1 MPRKKRA
8 SSPLDLYDDDFD
20 EDASS
25 HSSQPPVQRNAAN
38 ARERM
43 RMRVLSSAYGRLKT
57 KLPNIP
63 PDTKL
68 SKLDTLRLA
77 TLYIKQ
83 LITAV
88 ETGTTG
94 SHHSHHSHSQSHSQS
109 HGHSHSL
116 NHSHSSTASS
126 DGLDASHLAGE
137 GASGAGNFHFHGSG
151 HGMSWPFEFHQSSR
165 SLAAFGAAT
174 SSSSSS
180 GRMDWQSLHHPI
192 QAYPKTT
199 RSETHVQADL
209 SYHQLPESHGHWY
222 PADMHQMEPSSSCSY
237 ETSVGQHQRGIA
249 IATSHAHG
257 L

>member
-1 MPRKKRA
+1 MPRKKRS
-8 SSPLDLYDDDFD
+8 SSPTEFFDDDFD

-25 HSSQPPVQRNAAN
+25 QSSQPPVQRNAAN

-88 ETGTTG
+88 ETD
-94 SHHSHHSHSQSHSQS
+94 SHSQNHPHNHNQ
-109 HGHSHSL
+109 HHSL
-116 NHSHSSTASS
+116 NHSHSSTTSS
-126 DGLDASHLAGE
+126 EGLDTSHMADS
-137 GASGAGNFHFHGSG
+137 SGGGNYNFHNNG

-165 SLAAFGAAT
+165 SLAFAPSSSTT
-174 SSSSSS
+174 SSA
-180 GRMDWQSLHHPI
+180 RMDWQTLHT
-192 QAYPKTT
+192 QSYPKTT
-199 RSETHVQADL
+199 RGETHVSADL
-209 SYHQLPESHGHWY
+209 SYHQLPESHSHWY
-222 PADMHQMEPSSSCSY
+222 PAEVHQMEPAASCSY
-237 ETSVGQHQRGIA
+237 DSGMGQHQRGIA

-257 L
+257 I

>member
-1 MPRKKRA
+1 MPRKKRS
-8 SSPLDLYDDDFD
+8 SSPLDIFDDDFD

-25 HSSQPPVQRNAAN
+25 QSSQPPVQRNAAN

-88 ETGTTG
+88 ETGSNG
-94 SHHSHHSHSQSHSQS
+94 SQSQNHSHNHSHH
-109 HGHSHSL
+109 L
-116 NHSHSSTASS
+116 NHSHSSTTSS
-126 DGLDASHLAGE
+126 EGLDTSHMAESVG
-137 GASGAGNFHFHGSG
+137 GGNYHFHNNG

-165 SLAAFGAAT
+165 SLAFAT
-174 SSSSSS
+174 SSSTTLSSS
-180 GRMDWQSLHHPI
+180 RMEWQSLHP
-192 QAYPKTT
+192 QSYPKPT
-199 RSETHVQADL
+199 RNETHVPADL
-209 SYHQLPESHGHWY
+209 SYHQLPESHTHWY
-222 PADMHQMEPSSSCSY
+222 PAEVHQMEPAPSCSY
-237 ETSVGQHQRGIA
+237 ETGMGQHQRGLA

-257 L
+257 T

>member
-1 MPRKKRA
+1 MPRKRRS
-8 SSPLDLYDDDFD
+8 SSPLELYDDDFD

-88 ETGTTG
+88 ENGSGVNAGTENLDTSHLPHCG
-94 SHHSHHSHSQSHSQS
+94 SGGGSLGGAGGSGIGAFNFHNG
-109 HGHSHSL
+109 GHS
-116 NHSHSSTASS
+116 
-126 DGLDASHLAGE
+126 
-137 GASGAGNFHFHGSG
+137 
-151 HGMSWPFEFHQSSR
+151 GMSWPFEFHQHLQHGNR
-165 SLAAFGAAT
+165 TLGLT
-174 SSSSSS
+174 ST
-180 GRMDWQSLHHPI
+180 RRDWTHMEQSQTYNKIPHSDSNMVTGI
-192 QAYPKTT
+192 
-199 RSETHVQADL
+199 
-209 SYHQLPESHGHWY
+209 SYTSMQDAHAHWY
-222 PADMHQMEPSSSCSY
+222 PSELAQLDHSQSHVSNGCAYGAFNQQQS
-237 ETSVGQHQRGIA
+237 RIA
-249 IATSHAHG
+249 NSQTHG

>member
-1 MPRKKRA
+1 MPRKKRS

-25 HSSQPPVQRNAAN
+25 QSSQPPVQRNAAN

-83 LITAV
+83 LINAV
-88 ETGTTG
+88 ETGNGNGNG
-94 SHHSHHSHSQSHSQS
+94 SQHPQSHANP
-109 HGHSHSL
+109 L
-116 NHSHSSTASS
+116 AEM
-126 DGLDASHLAGE
+126 LDTRNPTTDCQGSVAG
-137 GASGAGNFHFHGSG
+137 GATSFNFHNAG
-151 HGMSWPFEFHQSSR
+151 HLGMSWPFEFHQHLQHGHNRSSNLTFN
-165 SLAAFGAAT
+165 ST
-174 SSSSSS
+174 
-180 GRMDWQSLHHPI
+180 RMDWQSS
-192 QAYPKTT
+192 QTQSYPKAPRNDHHQIVGDT
-199 RSETHVQADL
+199 
-209 SYHQLPESHGHWY
+209 SYTQLQDAHWY
-222 PADMHQMEPSSSCSY
+222 PAEMAMQLDQTRSGNGCCAY
-237 ETSVGQHQRGIA
+237 ETAGVGQHQHQRGIP
-249 IATSHAHG
+249 IATSQAHS

>member
-8 SSPLDLYDDDFD
+8 SSPMDLFDDDFD

-25 HSSQPPVQRNAAN
+25 QSSQPPVQRNAAN

-88 ETGTTG
+88 ETGSNG
-94 SHHSHHSHSQSHSQS
+94 SHSHTHSHSHSHNHPHNHSHH
-109 HGHSHSL
+109 L
-116 NHSHSSTASS
+116 NHSHSSTTSS
-126 DGLDASHLAGE
+126 EGLDTSHMAE
-137 GASGAGNFHFHGSG
+137 GSGAGNYHFHNNG

-165 SLAAFGAAT
+165 GLAFASTCSSTT
-174 SSSSSS
+174 SSA
-180 GRMDWQSLHHPI
+180 RMDWQSLHP
-192 QAYPKTT
+192 QSYPKS
-199 RSETHVQADL
+199 RGDAHVPADL
-209 SYHQLPESHGHWY
+209 SYHQAPESHSHWY
-222 PADMHQMEPSSSCSY
+222 PAEVHQVEPTTSCSY
-237 ETSVGQHQRGIA
+237 ETGMVQHQRGIA

-257 L
+257 I

>member
-88 ETGTTG
+88 ETGTNG
-94 SHHSHHSHSQSHSQS
+94 SHHSHHSHSQNHSQS

-126 DGLDASHLAGE
+126 DGLDTSHLAGE

-174 SSSSSS
+174 SSSSS

-199 RSETHVQADL
+199 RSEINVQADL
-209 SYHQLPESHGHWY
+209 SYQLPESHGHWY
-222 PADMHQMEPSSSCSY
+222 PAEMHQMEPSPSCSY
-237 ETSVGQHQRGIA
+237 ETGVGHHQRGIA

>member
-1 MPRKKRA
+1 MPRKKRS

-25 HSSQPPVQRNAAN
+25 QSSQPPVQRNAAN

-83 LITAV
+83 LINAV
-88 ETGTTG
+88 ETGNGNGSSHPQPHANPIVDMLDTRNPTTDC
-94 SHHSHHSHSQSHSQS
+94 
-109 HGHSHSL
+109 
-116 NHSHSSTASS
+116 NSSVAVGTTSF
-126 DGLDASHLAGE
+126 
-137 GASGAGNFHFHGSG
+137 NFHNAG
-151 HGMSWPFEFHQSSR
+151 HLGMSWPFEFHQHLQHGTNRNSNLTFNS
-165 SLAAFGAAT
+165 T
-174 SSSSSS
+174 
-180 GRMDWQSLHHPI
+180 RMDWQSSHT
-192 QAYPKTT
+192 QSYPKAPRNDHQIVSDT
-199 RSETHVQADL
+199 
-209 SYHQLPESHGHWY
+209 SYTQLQDAHWY
-222 PADMHQMEPSSSCSY
+222 PAEMGMQLDQSRSGNGCCAY
-237 ETSVGQHQRGIA
+237 ETAGVGQHQHQRGIP
-249 IATSHAHG
+249 IATSQAHS

>member
-1 MPRKKRA
+1 MPRKKRS
-8 SSPLDLYDDDFD
+8 SSPLDFYDEDFD

-25 HSSQPPVQRNAAN
+25 QSSQPPVQRNAAN

-88 ETGTTG
+88 ETG
-94 SHHSHHSHSQSHSQS
+94 SHSHS
-109 HGHSHSL
+109 HSHSHSNSSGMDAL
-116 NHSHSSTASS
+116 DTSHMPEASHSCGS
-126 DGLDASHLAGE
+126 G
-137 GASGAGNFHFHGSG
+137 GANVGGGSIGGGNFHFHNGG
-151 HGMSWPFEFHQSSR
+151 HSGMSWPFEFHQSNR
-165 SLAAFGAAT
+165 SLPFGASA
-174 SSSSSS
+174 S
-180 GRMDWQSLHHPI
+180 RMDWQSL
-192 QAYPKTT
+192 QAQSYPKSA
-199 RSETHVQADL
+199 RIELDVPADL
-209 SYHQLPESHGHWY
+209 SYAQLQESHGHWY
-222 PADMHQMEPSSSCSY
+222 PSEMHQMEVTATINGCAY
-237 ETSVGQHQRGIA
+237 ETATAGMGQHQRSIA

>member
-1 MPRKKRA
+1 MPRKKRS
-8 SSPLDLYDDDFD
+8 SSPLDFYDEDFD

-25 HSSQPPVQRNAAN
+25 QSSQPPVQRNAAN

-88 ETGTTG
+88 ETG
-94 SHHSHHSHSQSHSQS
+94 SHSHS
-109 HGHSHSL
+109 HSHS
-116 NHSHSSTASS
+116 NSHSNSTGMDA
-126 DGLDASHLAGE
+126 LDTSHMPEPSHGCGSG
-137 GASGAGNFHFHGSG
+137 GANVGGSVSGGNFHFHNGG
-151 HGMSWPFEFHQSSR
+151 HSGMSWPFEFHQSNR
-165 SLAAFGAAT
+165 SLPFG
-174 SSSSSS
+174 SSSSS
-180 GRMDWQSLHHPI
+180 RMDWQSL
-192 QAYPKTT
+192 QAQSYPKSA
-199 RSETHVQADL
+199 RIELDVPADL
-209 SYHQLPESHGHWY
+209 SYAQLQDSHGHWY
-222 PADMHQMEPSSSCSY
+222 PSEMHQMELTATINGCAY
-237 ETSVGQHQRGIA
+237 ETATGMGQHQRGIA
-249 IATSHAHG
+249 IASHAHNG

>member
-1 MPRKKRA
+1 MPRRKRS
-8 SSPLDLYDDDFD
+8 SSPMDLFDDDFD

-88 ETGTTG
+88 ETGSSG
-94 SHHSHHSHSQSHSQS
+94 SHTHPHSHPHNHSHH
-109 HGHSHSL
+109 L

-126 DGLDASHLAGE
+126 DGLDTSHMAD
-137 GASGAGNFHFHGSG
+137 ASGGGNYHFHNNG

-165 SLAAFGAAT
+165 SLAFVASPSVTTT
-174 SSSSSS
+174 SSSSST
-180 GRMDWQSLHHPI
+180 RLDWQALH
-192 QAYPKTT
+192 QQSYPKAT
-199 RSETHVQADL
+199 RGDSHVAADL
-209 SYHQLPESHGHWY
+209 SYHQLPEQLHNHWY
-222 PADMHQMEPSSSCSY
+222 PAEVHQMEPPASCSY
-237 ETSVGQHQRGIA
+237 ETGMGQHQRGLV
-249 IATSHAHG
+249 IATSHSQG
-257 L
+257 I

>member
-8 SSPLDLYDDDFD
+8 SSPMDLFDDDFD

-25 HSSQPPVQRNAAN
+25 QSSQPPVQRNAAN

-88 ETGTTG
+88 ETGSNG
-94 SHHSHHSHSQSHSQS
+94 SHSHSHSHSHHQMHH
-109 HGHSHSL
+109 HL
-116 NHSHSSTASS
+116 NHSHSSTTSS
-126 DGLDASHLAGE
+126 EGLDTSHMPE
-137 GASGAGNFHFHGSG
+137 GSGSGCGAGNYHFHNNG

-165 SLAAFGAAT
+165 SLAST
-174 SSSSSS
+174 SSA
-180 GRMDWQSLHHPI
+180 RLDWQSLHPPS
-192 QAYPKTT
+192 YPKS
-199 RSETHVQADL
+199 RSDNHVAADL
-209 SYHQLPESHGHWY
+209 SYHQLPESHSSHWY
-222 PADMHQMEPSSSCSY
+222 PAEVHQLEPTASCSY
-237 ETSVGQHQRGIA
+237 ETGMGQHQRGIA
-249 IATSHAHG
+249 HG
-257 L
+257 I